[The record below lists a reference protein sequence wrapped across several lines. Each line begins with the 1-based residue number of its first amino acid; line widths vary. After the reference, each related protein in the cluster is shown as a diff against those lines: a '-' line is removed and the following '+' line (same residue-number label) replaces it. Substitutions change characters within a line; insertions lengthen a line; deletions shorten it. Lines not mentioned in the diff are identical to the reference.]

1 MDLEWAEI
9 PPPPRFTV
17 DTLQMADVIDEAI
30 VGVTRGLAMSGFSA
44 NLLRQTGELIVS
56 ID

>member
-9 PPPPRFTV
+9 SPPPD

-44 NLLRQTGELIVS
+44 NLLRQIGEFILI